1 MQTSMEFIKCRKI
14 ADGYYSSADTEI
26 DCDGDYYKEVIF
38 PTNLAILLVFGI
50 LIPGIAA
57 VKLF

>member
-1 MQTSMEFIKCRKI
+1 MEFIKCRKI